1 MHAHHSPW
9 DLPCRIFLFSWW
21 FNSVCLPWDRLTASM
36 SSLAVSVVWWPG
48 QHLWLSAVAG
58 FQVPCFLP
66 LGSLITGCV
75 VLFPIV
81 PWLFC
86 EWSETPNSDS
96 MSLPILNNQ
105 TVATVLIAS
114 SITPMARWRSHQEED
129 TLAITK
135 LRMLLIPTR
144 WQCLPV
150 CVVAHSPS

>member
-1 MHAHHSPW
+1 MHTHHSPW

-21 FNSVCLPWDRLTASM
+21 FNSVCLSWDWLTASSICSLM
-36 SSLAVSVVWWPG
+36 ACTTSVTISSV
-48 QHLWLSAVAG
+48 VAG

-75 VLFPIV
+75 VPFPIV

-86 EWSETPNSDS
+86 ECSETRNCDT

-105 TVATVLIAS
+105 TVTTVLFAF
-114 SITPMARWRSHQEED
+114 SITPMARWYSYQEED

-135 LRMLLIPTR
+135 FRMLLIPRR
-144 WQCLPV
+144 WKCLPV